1 MFMRTALLVAGIII
15 ALVLGKIFLFAKPEG
30 KEGGGGKSSG
40 GKGQGGAAVPV
51 NVHVISKE
59 TINNQIFAS
68 GTIIPNEEVDLKAEA
83 TGRLV
88 KLDIREGAVVTKGQL
103 IGKIN
108 DMELKAQLQKVI
120 YNQDLAKKIEARQK
134 KLLNVE
140 AINLEEYDVT
150 TTNIQILEAE
160 KEVLEIQLAR
170 TEIRAPFSGRI
181 GLKNISEGAYL
192 VPGTSVVTIVQS
204 NPIKIDFTVPE
215 KYASS
220 IHVGSSIGFSLD
232 GYGND
237 YWAKVIAVDPKVD
250 EALRTLKIRALAQN
264 PGGRFVPGM
273 FVKVEVSLS
282 ADANAI
288 MIPTEA
294 IVPVL
299 KGKKVYVV
307 RNGKAEETMVVTGL
321 RTDKKIQIVD
331 GLQSG
336 DSLITSGIIALK
348 GGVAVKVRK

>member
-1 MFMRTALLVAGIII
+1 MRTVLVVGVIIV
-15 ALVLGKIFLFAKPEG
+15 ALVLGKIFLFAKPDKG
-30 KEGGGGKSSG
+30 KGGKSSG
-40 GKGQGGAAVPV
+40 KSSASAVIPV
-51 NVHVISKE
+51 NVYVISKE

-68 GTIIPNEEVDLKAEA
+68 GTIMPNEEVDLKSEG
-83 TGRLV
+83 TGRLI
-88 KLDIREGAVVTKGQL
+88 KLDIQEGSTVTKGQL

-108 DMELKAQLQKVI
+108 DRELKAQLQKVI

-140 AINLEEYDVT
+140 AINLEDYDVT
-150 TTNIQILEAE
+150 TTNIQVLDAE
-160 KEVLEIQLAR
+160 REVIETQIAR
-170 TEIRAPFSGRI
+170 TEIRAPFTGKI

-204 NPIKIDFTVPE
+204 NPVKIDFTVPE
-215 KYASS
+215 KYSSS
-220 IHVGSSIGFSLD
+220 IRPGNSIGFSLD
-232 GYGND
+232 GDGTD
-237 YWAKVIAVDPKVD
+237 HWAKVIAVEPKVD
-250 EALRTLKIRALAQN
+250 EALRTLKIRAMAQN

-282 ADANAI
+282 ATDNAI

-307 RNGKAEETMVVTGL
+307 KNGKAEEKMVVTGL
-321 RTDKKIQIVD
+321 RTDKKIQIID
-331 GLQSG
+331 GIQLG
-336 DSLITSGIIALK
+336 DSLITSGIIALRS
-348 GGVAVKVRK
+348 GISVKVN